1 MNTSHTT
8 PPNETKNP
16 SVYKIK
22 MKNSQKKGKKNSIFF
37 SLSQYQIQEKYR
49 ISKYLH
55 RKLMYLCGIFI
66 YSSSRLKYLCAFV
79 IPTNRQISYNIIII
93 LLLEIFFFLNVYI
106 VIISFETFLILDI

>member
-8 PPNETKNP
+8 PSNETKNP

-22 MKNSQKKGKKNSIFF
+22 MKNSQKKGKINSIFF

-66 YSSSRLKYLCAFV
+66 YSSSRLKYLRAFV
-79 IPTNRQISYNIIII
+79 ISNKQTN
-93 LLLEIFFFLNVYI
+93 LLLHYYYFTTRDIFLSKCLYCYY
-106 VIISFETFLILDI
+106 